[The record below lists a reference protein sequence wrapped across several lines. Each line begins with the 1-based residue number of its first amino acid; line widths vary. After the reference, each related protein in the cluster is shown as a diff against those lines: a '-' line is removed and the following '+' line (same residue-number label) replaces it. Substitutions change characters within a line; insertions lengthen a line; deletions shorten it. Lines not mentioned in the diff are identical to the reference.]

1 IHSAAGLG
9 DLGVV
14 ESLLSQDPELLNAG
28 DGQGLT
34 PLHWAAATGQRRVAD
49 VLLERGVPMDIF
61 AAAALGD
68 LPALRALVK
77 EDAGLINARNRM
89 RSTPLHW
96 AAETGRAEAAEFLLA
111 QGADV
116 NAPDEHGATP
126 LHDAAWMGQ
135 KATVELLL
143 ANGADATA
151 RSDSHLTPL
160 SMAMER
166 GHRDVVGM
174 LLRHAA
180 AKPRPDR

>member
-1 IHSAAGLG
+1 
-9 DLGVV
+9 
-14 ESLLSQDPELLNAG
+14 
-28 DGQGLT
+28 
-34 PLHWAAATGQRRVAD
+34 
-49 VLLERGVPMDIF
+49 MDIF